1 MPLSEVSGVASSS
14 IAAIDE
20 ITSIAE
26 VSDTAYPSG
35 GGGAGTETVLLTYNF
50 DDQTVATGTG
60 ATGWVPSL
68 THSQW
73 GNGAA
78 ACSDSSGYW
87 APVGTPTNTGL
98 TALKTSGQWR
108 CDSNGTGSSSTGPAG
123 ALWVN
128 VPGGVQGNPGT
139 HNTSADTKYIYTET
153 SGSLGQQI
161 LVCRSPG
168 FNLSQIMSDPTN
180 NDVELRFW
188 VHGYGAN
195 CDRFQVWLDDAA
207 TSSAIDATN
216 YVSYVA
222 THTGDVTTG
231 TTSWAG
237 TAGGQH
243 TTLSPST
250 LTYNN
255 NSNSLWVQVTLSL
268 NSIRHI
274 NLKHYLYFTHQP
286 KVAGGVYYR
295 GDVAIDQFEIVE
307 IS

>member
-1 MPLSEVSGVASSS
+1 MPLSEFSGVASSS
-14 IAAIDE
+14 IAAIDDV
-20 ITSIAE
+20 TSIAE

-50 DDQTVATGTG
+50 DDQTVSTGTG
-60 ATGWVPSL
+60 TTGWTPSL

-73 GNGAA
+73 ANGAA
-78 ACSDSSGYW
+78 ACSDSTNYW
-87 APVGTPTNTGL
+87 APTGTPINTYP
-98 TALKTSGQWR
+98 TAEKTAGQWR
-108 CDSNGTGSSSTGPAG
+108 CDSNGTGSSSTGPTG
-123 ALWVN
+123 ALN
-128 VPGGVQGNPGT
+128 VTGNPGT
-139 HNTSADTKYIYTET
+139 HDTSASTKYIYTET
-153 SGSLGQQI
+153 SGTLGQQV

-195 CDRFQVWLDDAA
+195 CDRFDVWLDDAA

-216 YVSYVA
+216 YGSYVA

-255 NSNSLWVQVTLSL
+255 NSSSLWVQVTLNL
-268 NSIRHI
+268 NSISHI
-274 NLKHYLYFTHQP
+274 NLKHYVYFTHQP

-295 GDVAIDQFEIVE
+295 GDLAIDHFEIVE
-307 IS
+307 IT